1 MKIIISRGYEIQ
13 KEEPK
18 TIPIKISSF
27 LHNHFEAISLNQKF
41 VSFFNKLKMEIDI
54 KDLEGVAL
62 LPLADG
68 RVAYVDKSGTIYM
81 CGLSEES
88 LSDELQTTLDDGY
101 EGGLSNTGEQ
111 GETQFVMSN
120 IFSDQCANLVLTS
133 PDGTNLIDAGG
144 ITQDEDNFPLD
155 LEQLNRLPDSS
166 GGTGFGTF
174 QVEDECVEQVT
185 LFKCRACLFT
195 APEKNSIVD
204 HFTKV
209 HLNVSES
216 TNTFLPTPG
225 LIPVSEEFERLAQSV
240 AADNQSICEDEQEGE
255 IEQLLFLC
263 VQCQGAFESIEL
275 CKLHMIQEHKFV
287 SGSGKPQTHTEACNV
302 SQLTPS
308 ISNVPTPGNIPVMT
322 LMDDGGIQMAWQP
335 VELPNESSGTTTEQN
350 FENKPIE
357 QEKLPEVEEKKL
369 GSSPKEEAQKVKQ
382 RTRKIKCCF
391 ASCLSK
397 FSNEKA
403 LQIHISCHSKNKAV
417 KEFHCIHCEEKFL
430 RWRLCSAHLWR
441 IHKVDVDLLTC
452 PVCQTYK
459 AATPMK
465 LEIHMRTHGDLRP
478 FRCKLCPKSYKQAA
492 QLRNHSTSVHGDKNV
507 KDANPRW
514 YMEQQCPHCGKTYSN
529 AKGLK
534 RHIQAVHS
542 KLKPYVCSV
551 CGHSS
556 ACKAMLALHLRQHTG
571 EKPHACTQCD
581 YRTGDH
587 NSLRRHMMRHTGQRA
602 YKCPYCSYSAIQSNS
617 YKAHLRNR
625 HPGESGFFSCSSCSY
640 QTVSQDAYVQ
650 HVADHQKGLIATK
663 EAQSV
668 SSNDEEVEYFPG
680 NVAAAHLVYRYLGTF
695 LQEPGRRLPPAS
707 ITDSQ
712 TSADGTTQS
721 ITIKIPSQEDPVVVE
736 DDESS
741 HSFFL
746 KGTDDDICI
755 DTGGITIP
763 AEPSDL
769 ALVES

>member
-1 MKIIISRGYEIQ
+1 
-13 KEEPK
+13 
-18 TIPIKISSF
+18 
-27 LHNHFEAISLNQKF
+27 
-41 VSFFNKLKMEIDI
+41 MEIDI
-54 KDLEGVAL
+54 KDLEGVSL
-62 LPLADG
+62 LPLPDG
-68 RVAYVDKSGTIYM
+68 RVAYVDKSGTVYM
-81 CGLSEES
+81 CGLKEES
-88 LSDELQTTLDDGY
+88 LSDELQTTL
-101 EGGLSNTGEQ
+101 GGGFGGELSDAGEQ
-111 GETQFVMSN
+111 DETQFVMSN
-120 IFSDQCANLVLTS
+120 IFSDQCANLILAAPEETDLIGNGGIMQDEEEEPQLNV
-133 PDGTNLIDAGG
+133 GLIDG
-144 ITQDEDNFPLD
+144 
-155 LEQLNRLPDSS
+155 LPNSS
-166 GGTGFGTF
+166 TGTGFGIF

-195 APEKNSIVD
+195 APEKISIVN

-209 HLNVSES
+209 HLNVSEP
-216 TNTFLPTPG
+216 TNTFFSPPG
-225 LIPVSEEFERLAQSV
+225 SIPVNEEFERLAQSV
-240 AADNQSICEDEQEGE
+240 AADTQSICEDEQENE
-255 IEQLLFLC
+255 TEQLLFLC

-287 SGSGKPQTHTEACNV
+287 SGSGK
-302 SQLTPS
+302 SQPKTDIGRVPELTPS
-308 ISNVPTPGNIPVMT
+308 LTNVAAPGNIPIMT
-322 LMDDGGIQMAWQP
+322 LTDDGGIQMTWQA
-335 VELPNESSGTTTEQN
+335 VELPNASAVAENSTQQVFDDNSNKEPEKLPTTTEN
-350 FENKPIE
+350 
-357 QEKLPEVEEKKL
+357 KL
-369 GSSPKEEAQKVKQ
+369 GSSPKEEAQKVKL
-382 RTRKIKCCF
+382 RTRKIKCSF
-391 ASCLSK
+391 HSCLSK
-397 FSNEKA
+397 FSNEKS
-403 LQIHISCHSKNKAV
+403 LQTHISCHSKNKAL
-417 KEFHCIHCEEKFL
+417 KEFHCIHCDEKFN

-441 IHKVDVDLLTC
+441 VHKVDVDLLTC

-507 KDANPRW
+507 KDVNPRW

-571 EKPHACTQCD
+571 EKPHACTQCE

-625 HPGESGFFSCSSCSY
+625 HPGESGFFSCSSCTF

-650 HVADHQKGLIATK
+650 HVADHQKGLIAPK
-663 EAQSV
+663 EDV
-668 SSNDEEVEYFPG
+668 SNNDEEVEYFPG

-695 LQEPGRRLPPAS
+695 LQEPGRRLPPAN
-707 ITDSQ
+707 ITDSR

-721 ITIKIPSQEDPVVVE
+721 ITIKIPSHEDPIVE

-769 ALVES
+769 ALIES